1 MSERIGAP
9 AARGVFAAGPF
20 AALVLAAA
28 LALAACGPSG
38 KVAEGIVTDV
48 QETGL
53 TAVSGFTLRTK
64 DGQEMRFAIGQLELD
79 GNAFDAGH
87 LQVHRLSAQ
96 PVAVA
101 YREQDGKLI
110 AYRLVDAPWAQ

>member
-1 MSERIGAP
+1 MTGPRHVRAIGALL
-9 AARGVFAAGPF
+9 AL
-20 AALVLAAA
+20 ALVTV
-28 LALAACGPSG
+28 LALAACGSSG
-38 KVAEGIVTDV
+38 NVAEGIVMDV
-48 QETGL
+48 QQTSL

-64 DGQEMRFAIGQLELD
+64 DGREMRFTVGQLELD
-79 GNAFDAGH
+79 GNAFDAAH

-101 YREQDGKLI
+101 YREQDGALV

>member
-1 MSERIGAP
+1 VRAIEALL
-9 AARGVFAAGPF
+9 AL
-20 AALVLAAA
+20 ALVAV
-28 LALAACGPSG
+28 LALAACGSSG

-48 QETGL
+48 QETSL

-64 DGQEMRFAIGQLELD
+64 DGQEMRFTVGQLELD
-79 GNAFDAGH
+79 GNAFNAGH

-96 PVAVA
+96 PIAVA
-101 YREQDGKLI
+101 YREEAGRLV